1 MDGKRRV
8 RDPDYYEGDDYNDI
22 VSLSP
27 RPTLL
32 VTTKKSGLLQHHTR
46 VKPLSR
52 MQPFLKFLQELINVF
67 ASHRPIQA
75 PNPCLIAAADICTS
89 THILQEKDH
98 CSGFQQVGGENLAD
112 PTLECRSGSSEA
124 QTPRPGSYG

>member
-27 RPTLL
+27 RPTVLF
-32 VTTKKSGLLQHHTR
+32 TFEKSGLLQHHTR

-52 MQPFLKFLQELINVF
+52 MQPLFQYFQKLVDVF
-67 ASHRPIQA
+67 ANNVAI
-75 PNPCLIAAADICTS
+75 
-89 THILQEKDH
+89 
-98 CSGFQQVGGENLAD
+98 
-112 PTLECRSGSSEA
+112 
-124 QTPRPGSYG
+124 